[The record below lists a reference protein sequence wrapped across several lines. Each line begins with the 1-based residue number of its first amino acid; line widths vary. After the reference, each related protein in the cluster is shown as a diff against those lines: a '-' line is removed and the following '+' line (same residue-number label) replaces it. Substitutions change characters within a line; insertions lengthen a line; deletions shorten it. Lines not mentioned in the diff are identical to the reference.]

1 MNTIA
6 NPPIPAPGVYHG
18 GDLAAARLAFP
29 DAPEPW
35 LDLSTGVNPN
45 PYPLPKLS
53 PEAWARLPDRAG
65 LARLE
70 RVAAARYRAPAG
82 AEIVAA
88 PGAQAVIQILP
99 RLLRAETVGLL
110 GFTYGEY
117 EHVWR
122 SAGAEVVIAETL
134 DRLAACDL
142 AIIVNPNNPDGRIVA
157 PSALAALAAAMAR
170 RGGALLV
177 DEAFIDAVPDEGGL
191 VPALPDAAI
200 VLRSFGKIYGLAGL
214 RLGFAILGARRA
226 GRLRALLGP
235 WAVSGPAIEIGATAL
250 ADEAWLAATAADL
263 AARAADL
270 DRLLIRRGFAPVGG
284 APLFRLV
291 AHPEAERIF
300 NALGRQG
307 VLVRRFPARP
317 DWLRFGLPADDKAFA
332 RLDAALAHAS
342 EPDAT

>member
-6 NPPIPAPGVYHG
+6 DPPLPAPRVDHG

-29 DAPEPW
+29 GAPEPW

-45 PYPLPKLS
+45 PYPLPKLP

-70 RVAAARYRAPAG
+70 QVAARRYRAPAG

-88 PGAQAVIQILP
+88 PGAQALIQILP
-99 RLLRAETVGLL
+99 RLLRAKTVGLL

-122 SAGAEVVIAETL
+122 AAGAEIVVAETL

-142 AIIVNPNNPDGRIVA
+142 AIIVNPNNPDGRMVA
-157 PSALAALAAAMAR
+157 PSDLAALAHALAR

-177 DEAFIDAVPDEGGL
+177 DEAFIDAAPAEASL
-191 VPALPDAAI
+191 VPALPMGAI
-200 VLRSFGKIYGLAGL
+200 ALRSFGKIYGLAGL
-214 RLGFAILGARRA
+214 RLGFALASPKHA
-226 GRLRALLGP
+226 GKLRALLGP
-235 WAVSGPAIEIGATAL
+235 WAVSGPAIEIGAAAL

-263 AARAADL
+263 AARAAAL
-270 DRLLIRRGFAPVGG
+270 DRLLIRHGFSPLGG

-291 AHPEAERIF
+291 AHPQADRIF
-300 NALGRQG
+300 RALGRQG
-307 VLVRRFPARP
+307 VLARRFPTRP
-317 DWLRFGLPADDKAFA
+317 DWLRFGLPADGAGLA
-332 RLDAALAHAS
+332 RLEATLASA
-342 EPDAT
+342 